1 VPGTL
6 PSKERRPSSP
16 RHSNPATVTKDRNWD
31 PFAKTCWGP
40 PKGMP
45 CSGPRLELEIRAG
58 GMGMPMLPYLPT
70 SEGQK
75 RAAPFISW
83 SRVVEAI

>member
-1 VPGTL
+1 
-6 PSKERRPSSP
+6 
-16 RHSNPATVTKDRNWD
+16 
-31 PFAKTCWGP
+31 
-40 PKGMP
+40 
-45 CSGPRLELEIRAG
+45 
-58 GMGMPMLPYLPT
+58 MGMPMLPYLPT